1 MLTYIPVI
9 PARERIDRG
18 EPLNLLGGVANDG
31 DAVTVD
37 ISVWGRVNQEWVALA
52 TQKTALGA
60 HEHKHLYFT
69 LTPDCCSFDR
79 WQQDIED
86 IELCTDH
93 QTPAPEAVGTIVFIE
108 D

>member
-1 MLTYIPVI
+1 MLKYIGVI
-9 PARERIDRG
+9 PSRESISRC
-18 EPLNLLGGVANDG
+18 ESLNLLGGVANDG

-37 ISVWGRVNQEWVALA
+37 ISVWGRVDREWVALA

-69 LTPDCCSFDR
+69 LTPDCFSFDR